1 MMPGLSKKPSRR
13 RSHQSSS
20 LYRQRQ
26 SRKKSAVS
34 SLWLW
39 GLVMTGIMLVW
50 NWQLLL
56 ATVAGGSVLIL
67 LFQFPLDRW
76 SIYWQK
82 WQQGMNVSQRRLLI
96 ALTGSSLA
104 GIGMYWALHL
114 WDHLDNS
121 WLAGGAIAQGII
133 LTLLLGLQLSKILT
147 SDATSPKTDRFSSL
161 VRDLTADHALQRLM
175 AIQEL
180 TQLAIKG
187 HLSTEQLQQVS
198 EYFSLLFAVESE
210 AMIQQRLL
218 DHMQT
223 LQRHQCWYNW
233 ERESHQPLQKLEQL
247 NKVPVT
253 STVD

>member
-1 MMPGLSKKPSRR
+1 MVLGRSKKSSRR
-13 RSHQSSS
+13 HSYKSSS

-39 GLVMTGIMLVW
+39 GVGIAGIMLVW

-56 ATVAGGSVLIL
+56 ATLAGGSVLIL

-76 SIYWQK
+76 SVYWRK
-82 WQQGMNVSQRRLLI
+82 WQQQMNVSQRRLLI
-96 ALTGSSLA
+96 ALTGSGLA
-104 GIGMYWALHL
+104 GMGTYWAVKL
-114 WDHLDNS
+114 WDYLDNP

-133 LTLLLGLQLSKILT
+133 LTLLLGLQLSKLFA
-147 SDATSPKTDRFSSL
+147 SNAASPQPDRFSKL
-161 VRDLTADHALQRLM
+161 VGELTADHALQRLM
-175 AIQEL
+175 AIREL
-180 TQLAIKG
+180 TQLAING

-210 AMIQQRLL
+210 AMIRQRLL
-218 DHMQT
+218 DNMQT
-223 LQRHQCWYNW
+223 LQSHQCWYNW
-233 ERESHQPLQKLEQL
+233 ESKSRQPLQKLEQL

-253 STVD
+253 SQPD